1 MTLLIGSTFL
11 ASAGSARRDAMITG
25 GEHVLTAY
33 APSTG
38 TQYMI
43 RHYAFG
49 GDVWHVFVA
58 GRWLSAHTSQ
68 DSALGV
74 LRRVRIQVPG
84 K

>member
-1 MTLLIGSTFL
+1 MALLIGSTFL
-11 ASAGSARRDAMITG
+11 ASAGSARKDAMITG

-43 RHYAFG
+43 RYFTFG

-58 GRWLSAHTSQ
+58 GRWLSAHTSEA
-68 DSALGV
+68 SALGV
-74 LRRVRIQVPG
+74 LRRVGIKVS
-84 K
+84 